1 MCNDD
6 GLVPNDDDLFQEAA
20 NTWNLAK
27 LYEDLGQARCKF
39 LSKILKRKIN
49 GGLTSKE
56 KLYLRGLLTNNSPND
71 IAQICYISVSGLRAN
86 LSKSIY
92 RYAEVLTNR
101 DRNTLSRWSDF
112 SDWLAPGYS
121 LKDNLRTTQ
130 KDTIGLPRA
139 IRFYGR
145 QELINQYQS
154 LILEGKCS
162 VLGIFGMGGIGKTS
176 LANRLQTLVVNDF
189 PYFIWRKLDN
199 PEPLETLV
207 NSFEFITDKTSTDP
221 VNKLMAFLRNHKCL
235 LVLDNWDSLF
245 EDHVLNGQYCENY
258 KNYQR
263 LLRCLV
269 KEEHQ
274 SCVIITSR
282 EELNDCAINA
292 NADDLVHQIKLP
304 GLSLDESINML
315 QNYGL
320 KDRAQWPKL
329 IDIYQGHPW
338 ALKLVAENIKQTFG
352 GEVVRFLDQLTI
364 VLGHSLQE
372 MLQEQLNKL
381 SPLELEIMY
390 SLTVERLAT
399 LPEVLQEHRLSYT
412 TSGDFLMAIAS
423 LRRRSLI
430 YGIQHGDHQQLEM
443 GNTLLRYLT
452 KMIVGEVTTEII
464 EALNTNDVSN
474 FDVLR
479 KFRLLSPQS
488 GIKDSQVIHLL
499 QPITLQLAHYF
510 NSDHSVKKN
519 LKTLTNKLQ
528 EFTTFELGYTLD
540 NIQGLISCIKDE

>member
-1 MCNDD
+1 MGNDN

-27 LYEDLGQARCKF
+27 LYEDLGQARCQF
-39 LSKILKRKIN
+39 LKRKTN
-49 GGLTSKE
+49 TGLTSRE
-56 KLYLRGLLTNNSPND
+56 KVYLRGILMGNSPKD
-71 IAQICYISVSGLRAN
+71 IAQICYISLSGLRAN
-86 LSKSIY
+86 LSKTIY
-92 RYAEVLTNR
+92 RYGEVLTNCE
-101 DRNTLSRWSDF
+101 RNTLSRWEDLIE
-112 SDWLAPGYS
+112 WLAPNYS
-121 LKDNLRTTQ
+121 LKDNFRTSQ
-130 KDTIGLPRA
+130 KDAIGLPRA
-139 IRFYGR
+139 TRFYGR

-176 LANRLQTLVVNDF
+176 LANRLQTLVINDF

-199 PEPLETLV
+199 PEPLDTFI
-207 NSFEFITDKTSTDP
+207 NNFEFITDKTSTDP

-245 EDHVLNGQYCENY
+245 EDHVLNGQYCEDY

-282 EELNDCAINA
+282 EELNDCTINA
-292 NADDLVHQIKLP
+292 NTDDRVHQIKLP
-304 GLSLDESINML
+304 GLNLDESIGLL

-320 KDRAQWPKL
+320 KDPKQWPKL

-338 ALKLVAENIKQTFG
+338 ALKLVAEDIKQTFG

-364 VLGHSLQE
+364 VLGYSLEQ
-372 MLQEQLNKL
+372 MIQEQLDKL
-381 SPLELEIMY
+381 SPLESEIMY
-390 SLTVERLAT
+390 CLTVERFAT
-399 LPEVLQEHRLSYT
+399 LSEVLQEHQLSYGS
-412 TSGDFLMAIAS
+412 SGDFVKAISS

-430 YGIQHGDHQQLEM
+430 YGIQHGEHEQLEM

-452 KMIVGEVTTEII
+452 KIIVAEVTDEII
-464 EALNTNDVSN
+464 EAFNTNEVSS

-488 GIKDSQVIHLL
+488 EIRDSQVINLL
-499 QPITLQLAHYF
+499 QPITLKLANYCH
-510 NSDHSVKKN
+510 SDRSVKKN
-519 LKTLTNKLQ
+519 LKTLTDKDKLQ
-528 EFTTFELGYTLD
+528 ELTTFELGYTLD
-540 NIQGLISCIKDE
+540 NIQGLIHCIKDE